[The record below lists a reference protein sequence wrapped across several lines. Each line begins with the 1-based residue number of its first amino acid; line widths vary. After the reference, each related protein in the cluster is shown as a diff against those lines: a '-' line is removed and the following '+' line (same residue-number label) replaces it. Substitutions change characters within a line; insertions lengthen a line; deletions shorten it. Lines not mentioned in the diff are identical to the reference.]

1 MKLSTE
7 AGRVYAKL
15 LRGEASVEDYLDAL
29 RADIRAARA
38 ARQAR
43 TMSSHT
49 TKGAPM
55 PKGVLN
61 GAEVKR
67 VGEFLLAMPDQE
79 VTVEV
84 KHGELKLYA
93 TVNPNLGLS
102 IALKEDSDS
111 PKPSPDLNP
120 DDPDFP

>member
-7 AGRVYAKL
+7 AGKVYAQL

-29 RADIRAARA
+29 RADMRRARA
-38 ARQAR
+38 RRQAR
-43 TMSSHT
+43 KMSSHT

-79 VTVEV
+79 VTVEA
-84 KHGELKLYA
+84 KHGELRFFA
-93 TVNPNLGLS
+93 TSNPNLGLS
-102 IALKEDSDS
+102 ITLKEDSDT
-111 PKPSPDLNP
+111 PKPSADYN
-120 DDPDFP
+120 PDFP